1 MGRPLSS
8 VTRIAGWLALASVA
22 IACTSAPAP
31 VADSGKPVTALVD
44 DSGKPVTA
52 LVGGRIQ
59 PDPSAPVIPDGVV
72 LIQDGRIA
80 LVGRRADVRVPSRA
94 TVVDCTGATVTAG
107 FWNSHVHLIGPAFA
121 NAETAPAAQLADG
134 LRTMLTSYGVVHA
147 VDLGSRPAD
156 TLAMRRRI
164 EQGEIAGPSIRTAG
178 PGFPPEGGS
187 PYYILPQ
194 RLPELKDAAQATV
207 LADGALDGGADLVK
221 LFTGSW
227 ARPDAIVVMPLDV
240 VRAATAAA
248 HRRGKQVVAHPSN
261 SAGARVAIEGGVDV
275 LAHTFPTEL
284 DRRPWDR
291 ALPGMMRERG
301 MALVPT
307 LKLWPYELRKA
318 GLPPNVVDAVLGF
331 GQAQLR
337 AFDELGGEVLFGT
350 DVGYMTEFDPTD
362 EYVYMQQVG
371 LSYGRILA
379 ALTTAPAARWGAAA
393 RTGRVAPGLDADL
406 VVIEGDPVADIRA
419 LGRVR
424 MTMRGGRVIY
434 RKGA

>member
-1 MGRPLSS
+1 MRMSRRLLRA
-8 VTRIAGWLALASVA
+8 TRIAGWLALAIVA
-22 IACTSAPAP
+22 VACTPATP
-31 VADSGKPVTALVD
+31 VG

-52 LVGGRIQ
+52 LVGGRIH
-59 PDPSAPVIPDGVV
+59 PAPSAPVIPDGVL
-72 LIQDGRIA
+72 LIEDGRIA
-80 LVGRRADVRVPSRA
+80 AVGRRADVAVPARA

-107 FWNSHVHLIGPAFA
+107 FWNNHVHFIGPAFA

-134 LRTMLTSYGVVHA
+134 LRAMLTSHGVVYA
-147 VDLGSRPAD
+147 VDLGSRPSD
-156 TLAMRRRI
+156 TLAMRRRV

-194 RLPELKDAAQATV
+194 RLPELKDAAQATALV
-207 LADGALDGGADLVK
+207 DGALDGGADLVK

-240 VRAATAAA
+240 VRAAAAA
-248 HRRGKQVVAHPSN
+248 GHRRGKLVVAHPSN
-261 SAGARVAIEGGVDV
+261 SAGARVAIDGGVDI

-307 LKLWPYELRKA
+307 LKLWPHELQKA
-318 GLPPNVVDAVLGF
+318 GLPPNVIDAVLGF

-350 DVGYMTEFDPTD
+350 DVGYMTELDPTD
-362 EYVYMQQVG
+362 EYVYMQQAG

-379 ALTTAPAARWGAAA
+379 ALTTSPAARWGVAA
-393 RTGRVAPGLDADL
+393 RTGRIAPGLDADL
-406 VVIEGDPVADIRA
+406 VVMEGDPAADIRA